1 MDLQLAGRVVI
12 ITGGASGIGRATA
25 GYFQRE
31 GARLVLAD
39 LQPAALATAVAELRA
54 AGYTSDNLVRKSF
67 RLQVMSSRAPFFNMS
82 EKWPPAIGLTSFT
95 RLRLTITA
103 RLTRMKPAS

>member
-25 GYFQRE
+25 DYFRRE

-39 LQPAALATAVAELRA
+39 LQPSALRRQEEHRSTER
-54 AGYTSDNLVRKSF
+54 
-67 RLQVMSSRAPFFNMS
+67 
-82 EKWPPAIGLTSFT
+82 PAHGRYKGRYST
-95 RLRLTITA
+95 
-103 RLTRMKPAS
+103 MGHCV